1 MEDLLSKEHYCY
13 KIHGSLMTSSAY
25 PPSVDNSLYGPP
37 PPPHSYK
44 KNLIPPFYDFSKV
57 PNLPPTPPPYR

>member
-25 PPSVDNSLYGPP
+25 PPSVDNPLYGLPP
-37 PPPHSYK
+37 PPP
-44 KNLIPPFYDFSKV
+44 
-57 PNLPPTPPPYR
+57 PPPPPAFLQEKLDFPLL